1 VEIRQIEHFLA
12 VVDEGQFTRAASKC
26 LIAQS
31 GLSASIRA
39 LERDLGTSLLRRSTR
54 SVSLTDAG
62 SAFVPEAR
70 RIVAAVA
77 SARETVQSVVGMAIG
92 SVSVGTVFSAGL
104 WFDLP
109 NLLASFHRRHPGV
122 EIHLSTGDAR
132 DLMARVSRF
141 DLDLALMGMPTELP
155 SDLQAQPV
163 ATASYVFACSA
174 DHPLA
179 KRRRVTIESIAD
191 ELFIDL
197 GPGTVLRQ
205 MTERLLASA
214 KQTRTVRFEVHDVDT
229 ALRLV
234 SFGLGST
241 ILAEPPG
248 PAPTGVKLV
257 PIDSDMPEWTLAL
270 VAPVQERA
278 SRAALAI
285 LDEMAQG
292 Q

>member
-1 VEIRQIEHFLA
+1 MEIRQIEHFLA

-26 LIAQS
+26 MIAQS

-109 NLLASFHRRHPGV
+109 SLLASFHRRHPGV

-155 SDLQAQPV
+155 SGLQAQPV
-163 ATASYVFACSA
+163 ATARYVFACSA

-248 PAPTGVKLV
+248 PVPTGVKLV

-278 SRAALAI
+278 SRAALAL
-285 LDEMAQG
+285 LDEMPQE